1 MMATLSGRS
10 VVPGSLMTAPILALV
25 RMACSASLTTP
36 ATGAYTHG
44 IPRPFEHGR
53 PPHEKRGDEA
63 RRQYSDD
70 HRRPRQ
76 GVRTVRLGED
86 DHHRLDGGQCPGAG
100 QGREDRPQ
108 HLQKEIGQGATRM
121 TIARHNAGPRMSGAV
136 VHNNTVYL
144 AGQVAADCSA
154 GVKGQ
159 TEQVLKKID
168 DLLKAAGTDKSKL
181 LSATVYLA
189 DIRGFEEMNAVW
201 DAWVVAGST
210 PGRATVEARLA
221 NPKLLVEIVAIAAV

>member
-1 MMATLSGRS
+1 
-10 VVPGSLMTAPILALV
+10 
-25 RMACSASLTTP
+25 
-36 ATGAYTHG
+36 
-44 IPRPFEHGR
+44 
-53 PPHEKRGDEA
+53 
-63 RRQYSDD
+63 
-70 HRRPRQ
+70 
-76 GVRTVRLGED
+76 
-86 DHHRLDGGQCPGAG
+86 
-100 QGREDRPQ
+100 
-108 HLQKEIGQGATRM
+108 M

-144 AGQVAADCSA
+144 AGQVAADASA

-181 LSATVYLA
+181 LSATIFLA
-189 DIRGFEEMNAVW
+189 DIRGFDEMNAAW

-221 NPKLLVEIVAIAAV
+221 NSKFLVEIVAVAAV